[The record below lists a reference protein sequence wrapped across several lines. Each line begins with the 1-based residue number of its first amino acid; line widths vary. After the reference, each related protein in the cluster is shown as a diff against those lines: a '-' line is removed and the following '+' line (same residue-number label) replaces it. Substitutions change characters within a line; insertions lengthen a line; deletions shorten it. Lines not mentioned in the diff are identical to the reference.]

1 MVHTCAHII
10 LFANHNV
17 YDAAFKS
24 SYNIRYNKVLFTLN
38 QHGRTAIQ
46 NVYKMNKE
54 FEIKFSL
61 RAAFD
66 KYQAHSIIQFTSNE
80 SLLP

>member
-1 MVHTCAHII
+1 MEEK
-10 LFANHNV
+10 NV
-17 YDAAFKS
+17 
-24 SYNIRYNKVLFTLN
+24 
-38 QHGRTAIQ
+38 IQ

-54 FEIKFSL
+54 FEMKFSL